1 MRNIYSIQK
10 VPKGYNILD
19 TLPTLTHLCKIVK
32 LIQFLNFFFILKN
45 KIFFED
51 SIFYFS
57 KLYSFEFEFFFL
69 KSFQNYYWK

>member
-45 KIFFED
+45 KIFLK
-51 SIFYFS
+51 IPYFTS
-57 KLYSFEFEFFFL
+57 QNYILLNLNFFF
-69 KSFQNYYWK
+69 